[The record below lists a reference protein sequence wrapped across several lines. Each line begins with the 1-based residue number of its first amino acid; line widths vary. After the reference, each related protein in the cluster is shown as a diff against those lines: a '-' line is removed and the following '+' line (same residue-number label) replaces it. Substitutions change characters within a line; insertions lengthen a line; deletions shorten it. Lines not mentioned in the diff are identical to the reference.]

1 MAEKR
6 SADEGKTIVAPN
18 IGLVTKQ
25 TVQVGPRWAVI
36 GIFLILF
43 GGMLYLTA
51 SFILPVVFALLFAL
65 VLSPIVRFFRRR
77 LKVPEPITAIFLVF
91 GTLVGLTA
99 MFYALSDPLT
109 QIVRNAPSYAQA
121 VGEEVSSVREQFSR
135 LTRLRRDADDAAA
148 VEVPQGEV
156 QGPQQDQEPREVVVR
171 SPTLLDSAANSAPQM
186 LAGIGFALI
195 FLFFLLSS
203 GDLFHQKLVQSMP
216 TFSDKKRALAIAHEI
231 EKELSRYLFTITL
244 INIGLGIAVGFGL
257 WLVNMPT
264 PAVFGALATVLNF
277 IPYIGAIV
285 GMALVGVIALA
296 EFGDVTT
303 ALIPLLVYLACT
315 TLEGQFLTPM
325 IVGRRLEMNAAA
337 VFLSVAFWGWIWGVT
352 GMFLAVPIMVGVKI
366 LASYVESLQPL
377 GNFLASDRTPPVQEQ
392 NTPPV
397 G

>member
-1 MAEKR
+1 MADDR
-6 SADEGKTIVAPN
+6 STDEGKTIVAPN

-77 LKVPEPITAIFLVF
+77 LKVPEPITAIFLVL

-109 QIVRNAPSYAQA
+109 QIVRNAPTYAQA
-121 VGEEVSSVREQFSR
+121 VDREVSSVREQFSR
-135 LTRLRRDADDAAA
+135 LTRLRGGAEDATAIT
-148 VEVPQGEV
+148 VPQDEV
-156 QGPQQDQEPREVVVR
+156 QGPPEDEPREVVVR
-171 SPTLLDSAANSAPQM
+171 SPTLLDTAANSAPQM

-195 FLFFLLSS
+195 FLFFLLAS

-216 TFSDKKRALAIAHEI
+216 TFSDKKRALSIAHEI

-244 INIGLGIAVGFGL
+244 INIGLGVAVGFSL

-296 EFGDVTT
+296 EFGDVTV
-303 ALIPLLVYLACT
+303 ALIPVLVYLACT
-315 TLEGQFLTPM
+315 SLEGQFLTPM

-366 LASYVESLQPL
+366 LANYVDSLQPL
-377 GNFLASDRTPPVQEQ
+377 GNFLASDRTPPAQEDHA
-392 NTPPV
+392 PAAR
-397 G
+397 

>member
-1 MAEKR
+1 MADDR
-6 SADEGKTIVAPN
+6 SSDEGKTIVAPN

-77 LKVPEPITAIFLVF
+77 LKVPEPITAIFLVL

-109 QIVRNAPSYAQA
+109 QIVRNAPTYAQA
-121 VGEEVSSVREQFSR
+121 VDREVSSVREQFSR
-135 LTRLRRDADDAAA
+135 LTRLRGGAEDATAIT
-148 VEVPQGEV
+148 VPQVEV
-156 QGPQQDQEPREVVVR
+156 QGPPQDEPREVVVR
-171 SPTLLDSAANSAPQM
+171 SPTLLDTAANSAPQM

-195 FLFFLLSS
+195 FLFFLLAS

-216 TFSDKKRALAIAHEI
+216 TFSDKKRALSIAHEI

-244 INIGLGIAVGFGL
+244 INIGLGVAVGFSL

-296 EFGDVTT
+296 EFGDVTV
-303 ALIPLLVYLACT
+303 ALIPVLVYLACT
-315 TLEGQFLTPM
+315 SLEGQFLTPM

-366 LASYVESLQPL
+366 LANYVDSLQPL
-377 GNFLASDRTPPVQEQ
+377 GNFLASDRTPPAQEDH
-392 NTPPV
+392 TPAAR
-397 G
+397 

>member
-1 MAEKR
+1 MADDR
-6 SADEGKTIVAPN
+6 SSDEGKTIVAPN

-77 LKVPEPITAIFLVF
+77 LKVPEPITAIFLVL

-109 QIVRNAPSYAQA
+109 QIVRNAPTYAQA
-121 VGEEVSSVREQFSR
+121 VDREVSSVREQFSR
-135 LTRLRRDADDAAA
+135 LTRLRGGAEDAAA
-148 VEVPQGEV
+148 ITVPQDEV
-156 QGPQQDQEPREVVVR
+156 QGPPQDEPREVVVR
-171 SPTLLDSAANSAPQM
+171 SPTLLDTAANSAPQM

-195 FLFFLLSS
+195 FLFFLLAS

-216 TFSDKKRALAIAHEI
+216 TFSDKKRALSIAHEI

-244 INIGLGIAVGFGL
+244 INIGLGVAVGFSL

-296 EFGDVTT
+296 EFGDVTA
-303 ALIPLLVYLACT
+303 ALIPVLVYLACT
-315 TLEGQFLTPM
+315 SLEGQFLTPM

-366 LASYVESLQPL
+366 LANYVDSLQPL
-377 GNFLASDRTPPVQEQ
+377 GNFLASDRTPPAQEDH
-392 NTPPV
+392 TPAAR
-397 G
+397 

>member
-1 MAEKR
+1 MADDR
-6 SADEGKTIVAPN
+6 STDEGKTIVAPN

-77 LKVPEPITAIFLVF
+77 LKVPEPITAIFLVL

-109 QIVRNAPSYAQA
+109 QIVRNAPTYAQA
-121 VGEEVSSVREQFSR
+121 VDREVSSVREQFSR
-135 LTRLRRDADDAAA
+135 LTRLRGGAEDATAIT
-148 VEVPQGEV
+148 VPQDEV
-156 QGPQQDQEPREVVVR
+156 QGPPEDEPREVVVR
-171 SPTLLDSAANSAPQM
+171 SPTLLDTAANSAPQM

-195 FLFFLLSS
+195 FLFFLLAS

-216 TFSDKKRALAIAHEI
+216 TFSDKKRALSIAHEI

-244 INIGLGIAVGFGL
+244 INIGLGVAVGFSL

-296 EFGDVTT
+296 EFGDVTA
-303 ALIPLLVYLACT
+303 ALIPVLVYLACT
-315 TLEGQFLTPM
+315 SLEGQFLTPM

-366 LASYVESLQPL
+366 LANYVDSLQPL
-377 GNFLASDRTPPVQEQ
+377 GNFLASDRTPPAQEDH
-392 NTPPV
+392 TPAAR
-397 G
+397 

>member
-1 MAEKR
+1 MADDR
-6 SADEGKTIVAPN
+6 SSDEGKTIVAPN

-77 LKVPEPITAIFLVF
+77 LKVPEPITAIFLVL

-109 QIVRNAPSYAQA
+109 QIVRNAPTYAQA
-121 VGEEVSSVREQFSR
+121 VDREVSSVREQFSR
-135 LTRLRRDADDAAA
+135 LTRLRGGAEDATAIT
-148 VEVPQGEV
+148 VPQVEV
-156 QGPQQDQEPREVVVR
+156 QGPPQDEPREVVVR
-171 SPTLLDSAANSAPQM
+171 SPTLLDTAANSAPQM

-195 FLFFLLSS
+195 FLFFLLAS

-216 TFSDKKRALAIAHEI
+216 TFSDKKRALSIAHEI

-244 INIGLGIAVGFGL
+244 ITLGLGVAVGFSL

-296 EFGDVTT
+296 EFGDVTV
-303 ALIPLLVYLACT
+303 ALIPVLVYLACT
-315 TLEGQFLTPM
+315 SLEGQFLTPM

-366 LASYVESLQPL
+366 LANYVDSLQPL
-377 GNFLASDRTPPVQEQ
+377 GNFLASDRTPPAQEDH
-392 NTPPV
+392 TPAAR
-397 G
+397 

>member
-1 MAEKR
+1 MADDR
-6 SADEGKTIVAPN
+6 SSDEGKTIVAPN

-77 LKVPEPITAIFLVF
+77 LKVPEPITAIFLVL
-91 GTLVGLTA
+91 GTLFGLTA

-109 QIVRNAPSYAQA
+109 QIVRNAPTYAQA
-121 VGEEVSSVREQFSR
+121 VDEEVSSVREQFSR
-135 LTRLRRDADDAAA
+135 LTRIRSGAEDASAIT
-148 VEVPQGEV
+148 VPQDEV
-156 QGPQQDQEPREVVVR
+156 QGPQQDEPREVVVR
-171 SPTLLDSAANSAPQM
+171 SPTLLDTAANSAPQM

-195 FLFFLLSS
+195 FLFFLLAS

-216 TFSDKKRALAIAHEI
+216 TFSDKKRALSIAHEI

-244 INIGLGIAVGFGL
+244 INIGLGVAVGFSL

-296 EFGDVTT
+296 EFGDVTA
-303 ALIPLLVYLACT
+303 ALIPVLVYFACT
-315 TLEGQFLTPM
+315 SLEGQFLTPL

-366 LASYVESLQPL
+366 LANYVDSLQPL
-377 GNFLASDRTPPVQEQ
+377 GNFLASDRSPPVQE
-392 NTPPV
+392 
-397 G
+397 

>member
-1 MAEKR
+1 MADDR
-6 SADEGKTIVAPN
+6 STDEGKTIVAPN

-77 LKVPEPITAIFLVF
+77 LKVPEPITAIFLVL

-109 QIVRNAPSYAQA
+109 QIVRNAPTYAQA
-121 VGEEVSSVREQFSR
+121 VDREVSSVREQFSR
-135 LTRLRRDADDAAA
+135 LTRLSGGAEDATAIT
-148 VEVPQGEV
+148 VPQDEV
-156 QGPQQDQEPREVVVR
+156 QGPPEDEPREVVVR
-171 SPTLLDSAANSAPQM
+171 SPTLLDTAANSAPQM

-195 FLFFLLSS
+195 FLFFLLAS

-216 TFSDKKRALAIAHEI
+216 TFSDKKRALSIAHEI

-244 INIGLGIAVGFGL
+244 INIGLGVAVGFSL

-296 EFGDVTT
+296 EFGDVTA
-303 ALIPLLVYLACT
+303 ALIPVLVYLACT
-315 TLEGQFLTPM
+315 SLEGQFLTPM

-366 LASYVESLQPL
+366 LANYVDSLQPL
-377 GNFLASDRTPPVQEQ
+377 GNFLASDRTPPAQEDHA
-392 NTPPV
+392 PAAR
-397 G
+397 